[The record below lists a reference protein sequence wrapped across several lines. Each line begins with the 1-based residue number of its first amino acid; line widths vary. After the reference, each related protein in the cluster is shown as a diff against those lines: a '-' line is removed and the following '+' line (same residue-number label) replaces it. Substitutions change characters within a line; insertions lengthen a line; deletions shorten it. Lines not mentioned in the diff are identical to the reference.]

1 MKIRPQSHKDREP
14 TFLKII
20 YRRTLN
26 MKVIFLHD
34 VPRVGKKYDIK
45 EVNDGYAM
53 NFLLPR
59 KLAQAATPKAVAELE
74 IRKKEVMI
82 EREVQEDLLMKNLE
96 EIKGKTITIK
106 GKANEQGHLFS
117 AIHKKEIIAG
127 MQNEHHATISE
138 EFIIL
143 EKPIKEV
150 GDFEIQIEIKGK
162 KSSFKLV
169 VEGI

>member
-1 MKIRPQSHKDREP
+1 
-14 TFLKII
+14 
-20 YRRTLN
+20 

-45 EVNDGYAM
+45 EVNDGYAV

-59 KLAQAATPKAVAELE
+59 KLAVTATSKAVAELE
-74 IRKKEVMI
+74 IRKKEIAI

-96 EIKGKTITIK
+96 EIKNKIITIK

-117 AIHKKEIIAG
+117 AIHKKEIIEE
-127 MQNEHHATISE
+127 MKKQQHADISE

-143 EKPIKEV
+143 EKPIKAV
-150 GDFEIQIEIKGK
+150 GEFQIPIFIKNK
-162 KSSFKLV
+162 KSSFQLV
-169 VEGI
+169 VKKI